1 MKGRVLVAGFA
12 TRHVAQSA
20 FRAGYAVCAVDHFCD
35 QDLYWYTQDQLKFD
49 ELEELPAAVEEMS
62 TRHQFD
68 MLIVTS
74 GAEDLSTGL
83 SLCGTSRE
91 KIARFLDKLDTQA
104 FFEGLG
110 VPVPGLLREGNYPAM
125 IKPRRGAGGWRNAII
140 SSREDLVTWQELYP
154 DVPYLLQEVIDG
166 IPSSVCCVA
175 DGARA
180 RAITT
185 NEQILR
191 GENGASFG
199 FCGSITPLKHPEKNP
214 LITLA
219 EKIAAASGC
228 RGTIGVDFMYGT
240 KPWAIEINPRFQATV
255 DTVEQ
260 ATGCNM
266 FQLHVDACRG
276 VLPESSPRP
285 TQFAARSILFADR
298 DLTIRANLAHLFPIV
313 ADIPYPDT
321 SFEKGQAIVSV
332 YGWGKTKT
340 AALRLLDKHIK
351 TVQQYLR

>member
-12 TRHVAQSA
+12 TRHVVQSA

-35 QDLYWYTQDQLKFD
+35 QDLDWYTQDRKKFD
-49 ELEELPAAVEEMS
+49 ELEELPAALEEMS
-62 TRHQFD
+62 SRHQFD

-74 GAEDLSTGL
+74 GAEDLPTDL

-104 FFEGLG
+104 FFEELG
-110 VPVPGLLREGNYPAM
+110 VPVPGLMREGEYPAM

-140 SSREDLVTWQELYP
+140 SSTEDLVTWRGLYP
-154 DVPYLLQEVIDG
+154 DVPYLLQEVVDG

-175 DGARA
+175 DGSRA

-191 GENGASFG
+191 GESGSSFG
-199 FCGSITPLKHPEKNP
+199 FSGSITPFNHRGRNH

-228 RGTIGVDFMYGT
+228 RGTIGVDFVCGT
-240 KPWAIEINPRFQATV
+240 KTCAIEINPRFQATV

-260 ATGCNM
+260 ATGSNM

-276 VLPESSPRP
+276 LLPESLPRP
-285 TQFAARSILFADR
+285 TRFAARSILFADR
-298 DLTIRANLAHLFPIV
+298 DLTVRSNLARLFPIV
-313 ADIPYPDT
+313 ADIPYPDAF
-321 SFEKGQAIVSV
+321 FEKEQAIVSI
-332 YGWGKTKT
+332 YGWGKTRT